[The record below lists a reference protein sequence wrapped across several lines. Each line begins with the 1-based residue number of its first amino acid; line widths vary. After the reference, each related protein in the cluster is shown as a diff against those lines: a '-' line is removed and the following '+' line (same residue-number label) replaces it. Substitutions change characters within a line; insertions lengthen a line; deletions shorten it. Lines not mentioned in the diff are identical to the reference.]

1 METTLQGETG
11 HGNQGTGEPAFY
23 TELIS
28 LLKQHTKKT
37 LPKDK
42 LARLK
47 IQLCTKH
54 RMKKIPTD
62 IQVMLNASADD
73 LEQIKPIL
81 LTKPTRSL
89 SGVAP
94 VAVMTKPL
102 ACPHGKCTFCPGGP
116 GSAFGDVP
124 QSYTGKEPST
134 MRAIRAEYDAYLIVM
149 NRLEQYVVTGHV
161 PDKVELIL
169 QGGTFPAFPDEYQ
182 EEVVTDC
189 FQALNDFST
198 QFFSKGKI
206 DLARFKEFFELP
218 GNVEDEERTQRLHTK
233 LLAIKRE
240 NKAALKQAQKTNET
254 AKIRCVSLTVETKPD
269 WAFLKHGNKMLEQ
282 GCTRVE
288 LGVESLYEDVLKITH
303 RGHTLE
309 DTKRAI
315 RELKDLGYKLNFH
328 YMLGLP
334 NTTKEMDQKALQELF
349 DNDAYKPDMMKIY
362 PCMVLKGTPL
372 YHIWKAGKYQPIT
385 TQEAAELIVE
395 AKAFIPEYCR
405 IMRVQRDIPTY
416 RTEAGVNRTNL
427 RQYVEQLAKKKGIQC
442 RCIRCREVGRVQKKD
457 GKKDGKI
464 SIGTMVYHAS
474 FGKEFFIQAEDADN
488 DILYGFC
495 RLRFPSQCLREEI
508 TPTSAIVRELKVFG
522 EAASIG
528 EDTSTSKEKAQHKG
542 LGTKLMLKAEEIAKE
557 YNKNKILVISAI
569 GTREYY
575 KKLGYYLEGPYMVKE
590 I

>member
-1 METTLQGETG
+1 MELETTKTVLEGETG
-11 HGNQGTGEPAFY
+11 FY
-23 TELIS
+23 QELIGI
-28 LLKQHTKKT
+28 LKQHTKKS

-42 LARLK
+42 LAQLK
-47 IQLCTKH
+47 VELCRKH
-54 RMKKIPTD
+54 KMQKIPTD
-62 IQVMLNASADD
+62 IQVMLHATAED
-73 LEQIKPIL
+73 LEQIKPLL

-169 QGGTFPAFPDEYQ
+169 QGGTFPAFPEEYQ
-182 EEVVTDC
+182 EEVITDC

-198 QFFSKGKI
+198 LFFPQRVLRTLDLKG
-206 DLARFKEFFELP
+206 FKAFFELP
-218 GNVEDEERTQRLHTK
+218 GDVEDEERTKRLHAK
-233 LLAIKRE
+233 LLAIKKQQRTT
-240 NKAALKQAQKTNET
+240 LKEAQKTNET

-269 WAFLKHGNKMLEQ
+269 WAFFKHGNKMLEQ

-288 LGVESLYEDVLKITH
+288 LGVESLYDDVLKVTH

-334 NTTKEMDQKALQELF
+334 NTTKEMDQKALKELF
-349 DNDAYKPDMMKIY
+349 ENDAYKPDMMKIY

-372 YHIWKAGKYQPIT
+372 YHIWKAGKYTPLT
-385 TQEAAELIVE
+385 TAEAAELIVE

-416 RTEAGVNRTNL
+416 RTEAGVDRTNL
-427 RQYVEQLAKKKGIQC
+427 RQYVEQLAKKKGVQC

-457 GKKDGKI
+457 GKVI
-464 SIGTMVYHAS
+464 MGTILYNAS
-474 FGKEFFIQAEDADN
+474 YGKEFFIQAKDADN
-488 DILYGFC
+488 NVLYGFC
-495 RLRFPSQCLREEI
+495 RLRFPGQCLREEI

-522 EAASIG
+522 EAAAIG
-528 EDTSTSKEKAQHKG
+528 EDTTQSKEKAQHKG
-542 LGTKLMLKAEEIAKE
+542 LGTKLMQKAEEIAKE
-557 YNKNKILVISAI
+557 YNKNKIVVISAI

-575 KKLGYYLEGPYMVKE
+575 KKLGYHLEGPYMVKQ
-590 I
+590 ID